1 MGRKRGN
8 IELPCGYDVCVA
20 CAAAVEVHPC
30 RKVNSDCCL
39 IFSNMFV
46 GVIINVL
53 SLLRRISMFLAGLMK
68 S

>member
-1 MGRKRGN
+1 MIR
-8 IELPCGYDVCVA
+8 VCVA

-30 RKVNSDCCL
+30 RKVNYVCCL
-39 IFSNMFV
+39 IFSKMFV

-53 SLLRRISMFLAGLMK
+53 SLLRRRISMFAARLMK